1 MSAAGGEQT
10 MSSSFVHV
18 HLVALRYFGETVRT
32 GSMRQAAEQLN
43 VAASAVN
50 RQILKLEDQLQCKLF
65 DRRAEGVRLTS
76 AGEVL
81 YNYILR
87 LERDL
92 DRAVSQI
99 DDLRGLRRGH
109 IRLACEDGIGRD
121 FLPWILADFHTE
133 YPGISYTVE
142 IASALDILAQ
152 VAEGDV
158 DIGIAMA
165 PPARPDV
172 AIHARAVMPVGV
184 IVAPGHPFAGFT
196 SIRLRDLMTERLIE
210 AKDGTGGGTNFYA
223 QLGNGLPRS
232 RFIETN
238 APDFITN
245 LVQAG
250 LGVGVRTPVGIMNDI
265 ETGRIVFL
273 PIADRVAAPTLT
285 VFGKPHRTPSIS
297 GAVLMEMLKDRLPAF
312 QQRVQ
317 AIGTPAGQ
325 ATEPALP

>member
-1 MSAAGGEQT
+1 MSR
-10 MSSSFVHV
+10 SFVHV

-65 DRRAEGVRLTS
+65 DRRAEGVRLTA

-87 LERDL
+87 LDRDL

-109 IRLACEDGIGRD
+109 IRLACEAGIGRD
-121 FLPWILADFHTE
+121 FLPSILSEFHAE
-133 YPGISYTVE
+133 YPGITYTVDV
-142 IASALDILAQ
+142 ASALDILAA
-152 VAEGDV
+152 VAEGDADV
-158 DIGIAMA
+158 GIAMA
-165 PPARPDV
+165 PPTRSDV
-172 AIHARAVMPVGV
+172 AIHAEAVMPVGV
-184 IVAPGHPFAGFT
+184 IAPPSHPFARLS
-196 SIRLRDLMTERLIE
+196 SIRLRDLSGERLVE
-210 AKDGTGGGTNFYA
+210 ARDGTGGGTSFFTH
-223 QLGNGLPRS
+223 LGNGLPRS

-238 APDFITN
+238 APDLITI

-265 ETGRIVFL
+265 ETGRIAFL
-273 PIADRVAAPTLT
+273 PISDRVVAPTLT
-285 VFGKPHRTPSIS
+285 VFGKPQSTPSIS
-297 GAVLMEMLKDRLPAF
+297 GAVLIEMLKQRLPEF

-317 AIGTPAGQ
+317 AIAATGTASVR
-325 ATEPALP
+325 AAS